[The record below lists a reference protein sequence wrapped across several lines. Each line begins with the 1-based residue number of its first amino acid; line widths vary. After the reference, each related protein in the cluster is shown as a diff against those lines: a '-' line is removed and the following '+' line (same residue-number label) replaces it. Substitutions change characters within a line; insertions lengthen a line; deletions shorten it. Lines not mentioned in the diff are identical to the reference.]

1 MDGQKT
7 FYSEQELAS
16 LGSGQVGYIRKI
28 NTDELARRFPNLPP
42 MTPGLDIWGLFGAAG
57 EPILLSDARA
67 QALAG
72 AHEHELTTVTLQ

>member
-1 MDGQKT
+1 MDGHGS
-7 FYSEQELAS
+7 FYSDREFAK
-16 LGSGQVGYIRKI
+16 LGAGQVAYIRKI

-42 MTPGLDIWGLFGAAG
+42 MTPGMDIWGLFGAAG
-57 EPILLSDARA
+57 EPILLSDVRA

>member
-1 MDGQKT
+1 MNGQR
-7 FYSEQELAS
+7 SS
-16 LGSGQVGYIRKI
+16 LSDMEFAKLGAGQVGYIRKI

-42 MTPGLDIWGLFGAAG
+42 MTPGLEIWGLFGASG
-57 EPILLSDARA
+57 EPILLSDVRA